1 MEKTRGRHIERMKE
15 SEEKKKRKLTIVCPK
30 APGTGRGVNSDSFQ
44 RDGQLNL
51 GAASLQAMAILFCLR
66 RPLWASAESSI

>member
-1 MEKTRGRHIERMKE
+1 MEKNRGRHIERMKE
-15 SEEKKKRKLTIVCPK
+15 SEEKKRKLTIVCPK

-51 GAASLQAMAILFCLR
+51 SAASLQAMAILFCLR